1 MSNYVPN
8 EVVTINDRDPPWIN
22 EVVTIND
29 RDPPWINDKIKNLI
43 QTEKRLYKNYL
54 KKIIIMHSKDFKI

>member
-1 MSNYVPN
+1 MSNCLPN
-8 EVVTINDRDPPWIN
+8 EAVTIDNRDPPWIN
-22 EVVTIND
+22 EVVTIDN

-54 KKIIIMHSKDFKI
+54 KKIIMMYS